1 MLKQLLALFLITTF
15 CQIGFGQS
23 RLSGA
28 SSSPSKST
36 GTKTYEIGGIRMF
49 GAERL
54 DPDAIKLV
62 SGLKVGKKI
71 KIPGEDL
78 AMAIKNIWDQGLF
91 ADVYITQEKVIG
103 STIFLNIHVKEQPRL
118 SRFSFEGAKKSE
130 VDELRE
136 EINLYKEKIVTEN
149 LLKTTRRIIK
159 SYFIDKGFLNV
170 DVALEKT
177 PDSSY
182 VNHVLLNID
191 IKKGKKVGIE
201 VIEVYNNKALTKG
214 AVRRSLK
221 ETKQRLVFKPLEDF
235 DGMLLGAMKAWFDG
249 VDSTKALK
257 YMGDYFEDRVKMNI
271 FKSSKFIRDNYT
283 ADKEMLIAKYNKKGY
298 RDARILKD
306 SIVKVDDK
314 NIKLVL
320 VMDEGPQYKFRD
332 IKWTGNTKYS
342 TEVLQKMLGIEEGDV
357 YDASKLE
364 GRLTMDPNGGDIS
377 SLYMDDGYL
386 FFQIVPLEIRVE
398 DDSIDIE
405 IRIYEGQQATIDEV
419 FIKGNS
425 KTNDHVIRRELR
437 TRPGDLFSRS
447 DIIRSQQQLSGL
459 GYFDP
464 EQLQVNPIPDQTDGT
479 VDIEY
484 VVVEKPSDQIEL
496 SGGWGGGRVLGTL
509 GVSFSNFS
517 AKNFFKGE
525 EWRPLPAGDGQRLS
539 VRAQSNGRFF
549 QSYNMGFT
557 EPWLG
562 GKKPYSFTISAYHS
576 IQSNGQ
582 TTWLKDST
590 NISRNLKDAEGN
602 RIANP
607 LRQDIRITGVSVGLG
622 QQLKWPDDYFVLQQ
636 EVAYQHYNVN
646 QWPQFILS
654 DGIANNLFYR
664 ITLSRNSQDQQ
675 IFPRLG
681 SNMRVSFQ
689 ATPPYSVFNNK
700 DYSGLDLNERYRW
713 LEYFKWKATSEWYT
727 RIVENLVLRTKAGFG
742 FINTYNDRVG
752 EPPFERF
759 YLGGSGLTGF
769 ALDGREIIALRGYDD
784 QSVSQIIGGT
794 IISKYTLEL
803 RYPFSLN
810 PSATI
815 YGLGFLEAGNTWN
828 SFRNYNPFD
837 VRRSAG
843 LGVRV
848 FLPMFGLLGLDYG
861 WRFDD
866 TPEFGGQTQNGQLH
880 FTIGAVIGEL

>member
-1 MLKQLLALFLITTF
+1 MLRYILVLFLLSTSIIPTLSQTK
-15 CQIGFGQS
+15 
-23 RLSGA
+23 LSGTDDVA
-28 SSSPSKST
+28 
-36 GTKTYEIGGIRMF
+36 GTMDKPKVYTIGGIRMF

-54 DPDAIKLV
+54 DPDAIKLI
-62 SGLKVGKKI
+62 SGLKVGQEI
-71 KIPGEDL
+71 KLPGDDL
-78 AMAIKNIWDQGLF
+78 STAIKNIWEQGLF
-91 ADVYITQEKVIG
+91 QDVYISTEKIIG
-103 STIFLNIHVKEQPRL
+103 KTIFLNIHIKEQPRL
-118 SRFSFEGAKKSE
+118 SRFSFNGAKKGE

-149 LLKTTRRIIK
+149 LIKSTRRIIRT
-159 SYFIDKGFLNV
+159 YFVDKGYLNTKIEI
-170 DVALEKT
+170 DQL
-177 PDSSY
+177 PDSTY
-182 VNHVLLNID
+182 ANHVLLNIN
-191 IKKGKKVGIE
+191 INKGKKVGIQE
-201 VIEVYNNKALTKG
+201 IEVFGNSEISRG
-214 AVRRSLK
+214 GIMRSMK
-221 ETKQRLVFKPLEDF
+221 ETKQRLVFKPFEDLDGILLKSLKARF
-235 DGMLLGAMKAWFDG
+235 DKNDSTNGGKMLLSYFD
-249 VDSTKALK
+249 
-257 YMGDYFEDRVKMNI
+257 DRVKVNI
-271 FKSSKFIRDNYT
+271 FKSSKLIRDNFK
-283 ADKEMLIAKYNKKGY
+283 ADKDAIITKYNKRGY
-298 RDARILKD
+298 RDARIVKD
-306 SIVKVDDK
+306 SIIAVDDK
-314 NIKLVL
+314 NIKLQL
-320 VMDEGPQYKFRD
+320 YIDEGLQYKFRN
-332 IKWTGNTKYS
+332 IKWNGNTKYS
-342 TEVLQKMLGIEEGDV
+342 TETLQRMLGIEKGDI
-357 YDASKLE
+357 YDAAKLE
-364 GRLTMDPNGGDIS
+364 GRLMMDPNGGDIS

-386 FFQIVPLEIRVE
+386 FFQINPVEVRVE
-398 DDSIDIE
+398 EDSIDIE
-405 IRIYEGQQATIDEV
+405 IRIYEGQQASIDEV
-419 FIKGNS
+419 FIKGNT

-464 EQLQVNPIPDQTDGT
+464 EQLQVNPLPDPSDGT

-517 AKNFFKGE
+517 ARNFFNGE

-549 QSYNMGFT
+549 QSYNMSFT

-562 GKKPYSFTISAYHS
+562 GKKPLAFTVSAYHS

-582 TTWLKDST
+582 TMWLKDST
-590 NISRNLKDAEGN
+590 NINRNLRDENGD

-607 LRQDIRITGVSVGLG
+607 NRQDIRITGVSVGLA
-622 QQLKWPDDYFVLQQ
+622 QQLRWPDDYFMLRQ

-654 DGIANNLFYR
+654 NGIANNLFYR
-664 ITLSRNSQDQQ
+664 VTLSRNSQDQQ
-675 IFPRLG
+675 IFPRMG
-681 SNMRVSFQ
+681 SNMRVSLQ
-689 ATPPYSVFNNK
+689 ATPPYSMFNNQ
-700 DYSGLDLNERYRW
+700 DYSSLSLNERYRW
-713 LEYFKWKATSEWYT
+713 LEYFKWKATSEWFT

-837 VRRSAG
+837 VKRSAG
-843 LGVRV
+843 IGVRV

>member
-1 MLKQLLALFLITTF
+1 MLKKSILIFLILTCHLSF
-15 CQIGFGQS
+15 FGQS
-23 RLSGA
+23 RLSGTSA
-28 SSSPSKST
+28 VK
-36 GTKTYEIGGIRMF
+36 GTLDKPKIYEIGGIRMF

-54 DPDAIKLV
+54 DPDAIKLI
-62 SGLKVGKKI
+62 SGLKVGQEI
-71 KIPGEDL
+71 KLPGEDL
-78 AMAIKNIWDQGLF
+78 SKAIKNIWEQGLF
-91 ADVYITQEKVIG
+91 EDVYITLEKVIG
-103 STIFLNIHVKEQPRL
+103 KTIFINIHVKEQPRL
-118 SRFSFEGAKKSE
+118 SRFSFKGAKKGE

-149 LLKTTRRIIK
+149 LLKTTRRIIRD
-159 SYFIDKGFLNV
+159 YFIDKGFLNTEV
-170 DVALEKT
+170 NITQSE
-177 PDSSY
+177 DSAY
-182 VNHVLLNID
+182 ANHVMLNID
-191 IKKGKKVGIE
+191 IDKGKKVGIS
-201 VIEVYNNKALTKG
+201 VIEVYGNKALTRG
-214 AVRRSLK
+214 AVRRSMK

-235 DGMLLGAMKAWFDG
+235 DGMLVSCLKASFDKK
-249 VDSTKALK
+249 DSTSAWKVF
-257 YMGDYFEDRVKMNI
+257 GDYMEDRVKLNI
-271 FKSSKFIRDNYT
+271 FKTSKFIRDNYSV
-283 ADKEMLIAKYNKKGY
+283 DKAAIIDKYNKKGY
-298 RDARILKD
+298 RDARIARD
-306 SIVKVDDK
+306 SIIKIDDR
-314 NIKLVL
+314 NIKVQLYI
-320 VMDEGPQYKFRD
+320 DEGPQYKFRD
-332 IKWTGNTKYS
+332 IKWNGNTKYS
-342 TEVLQKMLGIEEGDV
+342 TETLQKMLGIENGDI
-357 YDASKLE
+357 YDAAKLD
-364 GRLTMDPNGGDIS
+364 GRLMMDPNGGDIS

-386 FFQIVPLEIRVE
+386 FFQINPIEVRVE
-398 DDSIDIE
+398 GDSIDIE

-419 FIKGNS
+419 FIKGNT

-464 EQLQVNPIPDQTDGT
+464 EQLQVNPIPDPTDGT

-517 AKNFFKGE
+517 AKNFFNGE

-549 QSYNMGFT
+549 QSYNMSFT

-562 GKKPYSFTISAYHS
+562 GKKPLSFTVSAYHS

-582 TTWLKDST
+582 TAFLKDSARV
-590 NISRNLKDAEGN
+590 NRNLRDADGN
-602 RIANP
+602 KIANP

-622 QQLKWPDDYFVLQQ
+622 QQLKFPDDYFVLQQ
-636 EVAYQHYNVN
+636 ELAFQHYEVN

-675 IFPRLG
+675 IYPRLG
-681 SNMRVSFQ
+681 SNMRLSFQ
-689 ATPPYSVFNNK
+689 ATPPYSMFNNK
-700 DYSGLDLNERYRW
+700 DYSALSLNERYRW
-713 LEYFKWKATSEWYT
+713 LEYFKWKATSEWFT
-727 RIVENLVLRTKAGFG
+727 RIFENLVLRTKAGFG

-784 QSVSQIIGGT
+784 QSVSQVIGGT

-837 VRRSAG
+837 VKRSAG
-843 LGVRV
+843 LGIRV

>member
-1 MLKQLLALFLITTF
+1 MLKYLVALFLLVLV
-15 CQIGFGQS
+15 S
-23 RLSGA
+23 V
-28 SSSPSKST
+28 T
-36 GTKTYEIGGIRMF
+36 GTAQTRISGSETISGSLDKPKTYEIAGIRMI

-54 DPDAIKLV
+54 DPDAIKLI
-62 SGLKVGKKI
+62 SGLKVGQKI
-71 KIPGEDL
+71 KLPGEDL
-78 AMAIKNIWDQGLF
+78 STAIKNIWSQGLF
-91 ADVYITQEKVIG
+91 SDVYISLEKLIG
-103 STIFLNIHVKEQPRL
+103 NSIFINIHVKEQPRL
-118 SRFSFEGAKKSE
+118 SRFSFKGAKKSE

-149 LLKTTRRIIK
+149 LVKTTRRVVRE
-159 SYFIDKGFLNV
+159 YFIDKGYLNTEV
-170 DVALEKT
+170 DIKQIE
-177 PDSSY
+177 DSSY
-182 VNHVLLNID
+182 ANHVLLDIRID
-191 IKKGKKVGIE
+191 KGKKVGIQI
-201 VIEVYNNKALTKG
+201 IEVSGNKELSKG
-214 AVRRSLK
+214 AIRRSMK
-221 ETKQRLVFKPLEDF
+221 ETKQKLIFKPLEDLDGIMLAALKARF
-235 DGMLLGAMKAWFDG
+235 DRK
-249 VDSTKALK
+249 DSTEAAKVL
-257 YMGDYFEDRVKMNI
+257 GEYFEDRVKLNI
-271 FKSSKFIRDNYT
+271 FKTSKFIKENFEV
-283 ADKEMLIAKYNKKGY
+283 DKGKIIDKYNKRGY
-298 RDARILKD
+298 RDARIIKD
-306 SIVKVDDK
+306 SIVKLDDK
-314 NIKLVL
+314 NIKLL
-320 VMDEGPQYKFRD
+320 LTIDEGLQYKFRT
-332 IKWTGNTKYS
+332 IRWNGNTKYS
-342 TEVLQKMLGIEEGDV
+342 TEDLQKMLGIEKGDI
-357 YDASKLE
+357 YDAAKLE
-364 GRLTMDPNGGDIS
+364 GRLMMDPSGGDIS

-386 FFQIVPLEIRVE
+386 FFQINPLEVRVE
-398 DDSIDIE
+398 KDSIDIE

-419 FIKGNS
+419 FIKGNT

-464 EQLQVNPIPDQTDGT
+464 EQLQVNPIPDQSDGT

-484 VVVEKPSDQIEL
+484 VVAEKPSDQIEL

-517 AKNFFKGE
+517 ARNFFNGE

-549 QSYNMGFT
+549 QSYNMSFT

-562 GKKPYSFTISAYHS
+562 GKKPLQFSVSAYHS

-582 TTWLKDST
+582 TAFLKDST
-590 NISRNLKDAEGN
+590 NINRNLRDDDGN
-602 RIANP
+602 KIDNP
-607 LRQDIRITGVSVGLG
+607 LRQDIRITGVSVSLAK
-622 QQLKWPDDYFVLQQ
+622 QLKWPDDYFVLQQ
-636 EVAYQHYNVN
+636 ELAYQHYEVN
-646 QWPQFILS
+646 RWPQFILS

-664 ITLSRNSQDQQ
+664 LTLSRNSQDQQ
-675 IFPRLG
+675 IYPRLG

-689 ATPPYSVFNNK
+689 ATPPYSIFNNR
-700 DYSGLDLNERYRW
+700 DYSALSLNERYRW
-713 LEYFKWKATSEWYT
+713 LEYFKWKTTSEWFT
-727 RIVENLVLRTKAGFG
+727 RVVENLVLRTKVGFG